1 VLKALLTDID
11 GTITGPD
18 RRIDTGSI
26 LAIRAL
32 IGSGIKVVLASGN
45 SSCFMDALCRMIGT
59 DGTFIAENGGVF
71 RIGFTGTLAIIGDRE
86 IPKTSLALV
95 QDHFRAQG
103 IELELFSPNYRYAD
117 RAFARTV
124 PVEEVRKVLTGHPV
138 KVLDTG
144 FAIHLQSP
152 GFDKGTALTAL
163 APKLGL
169 VPEDFLAIGDSL
181 NDLQM
186 LRTAGVAVTP
196 ANGHPD
202 LKKIAHYV
210 TGKEYGDGFVEAMEK
225 YFFLFPRKIAVDHD
239 IVLDVLDGL
248 ERDL

>member
-26 LAIRAL
+26 LAIRPL
-32 IGSGIKVVLASGN
+32 IGSGIEVVLASGN
-45 SSCFMDALCRMIGT
+45 TSCFMDALCRMIGT
-59 DGTFIAENGGVF
+59 NGTFIAENGGTF
-71 RIGFTGTLAIIGDRE
+71 RIGFSGQIIVNGDRTA
-86 IPKTSLALV
+86 PKNALAAV
-95 QDHFRAQG
+95 QEHFRAQG
-103 IELELFSPNYRYAD
+103 KELELFSPDYRYAD

-124 PVEEVRKVLTGHPV
+124 PVDEVRQVLTGHPV

-152 GFDKGTALTAL
+152 GIDKGTALLAL
-163 APKLGL
+163 APKMGL
-169 VPEDFLAIGDSL
+169 DPQDFLAIGDSL

-186 LRTAGVAVTP
+186 LRAAGVAVTL

-202 LKKIAHYV
+202 LKEIAHYV

-225 YFFLFPRKIAVDHD
+225 YFFISAQGSGRPRYSP
-239 IVLDVLDGL
+239 
-248 ERDL
+248 